1 MEKLLNLHN
10 NNLQIKNDK
19 YTFYKLLME
28 VQKESTQQQG
38 QAQAKYRLEEV
49 KKKFVNLLMRNG
61 EKSKA
66 HKLFTQSLNL
76 LEKKSTPITPSQYNT
91 SYTSVTS
98 SEVMSA
104 MPLVTL
110 SKDLTK
116 QSSVFTEK
124 KPINGKKHSILCDN
138 KAELFQ
144 FYTVYNTVEK
154 TDIFEKNEK
163 YRDDTFLTSQ
173 TSNTFL
179 KKCNDVRDVRNVRNL
194 RNDRNITNT
203 DRKNK
208 SENEKKSLEHT
219 LYTENISNTENIPS
233 GTNRRFD
240 MQSQVT
246 NLQFDGKQRHGCKE
260 SIYYY
265 NDFLK
270 KNILYQAIE
279 NVKPPLELRK
289 VRKGGTTYQVPAI
302 VSQKRQERLAIK
314 WIIESAKKKN
324 KKSNSFSESL
334 VTEILEAFNKT
345 GRVRQKRDEILKI
358 AEFNRAYTRYRWW

>member
-19 YTFYKLLME
+19 YTFYKLLMK

-76 LEKKSTPITPSQYNT
+76 LEKKSTPITPSQYGT

-98 SEVMSA
+98 SEVVSA
-104 MPLVTL
+104 IPLVTL

-163 YRDDTFLTSQ
+163 YRD
-173 TSNTFL
+173 
-179 KKCNDVRDVRNVRNL
+179 VINVRNL
-194 RNDRNITNT
+194 KNDRNITNT
-203 DRKNK
+203 YRKNK

-219 LYTENISNTENIPS
+219 LYTENISNTENIPDV
-233 GTNRRFD
+233 TNRRFD
-240 MQSQVT
+240 MQSQVS
-246 NLQFDGKQRHGCKE
+246 NLRFDGKQRQGCKE
-260 SIYYY
+260 SIYYC

>member
-1 MEKLLNLHN
+1 MEKLLNLRN

-19 YTFYKLLME
+19 YTFYKLLMK
-28 VQKESTQQQG
+28 VQKDFTQQQG
-38 QAQAKYRLEEV
+38 QAQAKYRLEEL

-61 EKSKA
+61 DKSKA

-91 SYTSVTS
+91 SYTPVRS

-104 MPLVTL
+104 IPLVTL

-116 QSSVFTEK
+116 QSTVFTEK

-138 KAELFQ
+138 KAELFH

-163 YRDDTFLTSQ
+163 YRDDIS
-173 TSNTFL
+173 
-179 KKCNDVRDVRNVRNL
+179 
-194 RNDRNITNT
+194 IINT

-208 SENEKKSLEHT
+208 SENEKKSRTHN
-219 LYTENISNTENIPS
+219 TENISNTENTEKMAHIS
-233 GTNRRFD
+233 YNSSNCT
-240 MQSQVT
+240 VT
-246 NLQFDGKQRHGCKE
+246 NTKFDPKQSMGSKE
-260 SIYYY
+260 SIYYC

-345 GRVRQKRDEILKI
+345 GRVRQRRDETLKI